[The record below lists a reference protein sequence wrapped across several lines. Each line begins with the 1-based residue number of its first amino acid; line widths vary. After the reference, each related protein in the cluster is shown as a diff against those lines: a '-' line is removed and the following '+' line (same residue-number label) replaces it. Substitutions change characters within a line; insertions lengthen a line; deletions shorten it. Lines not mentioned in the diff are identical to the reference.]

1 MPAKQT
7 HRYPK
12 GVVMSEPQMGTGNG
26 LEPREAPGTTIV
38 LVHGA
43 FADASGFGGVIRELK
58 RDGHTVVA
66 IPNPLRGLS
75 SDAQSIATRVKAID
89 GPVVLV
95 GHSYAGAPMGQAA
108 AGLSNVRALVFLAAI
123 GLDVGESVAGVQ
135 EPFPPPMVVSTS
147 YLTDY
152 DAPGAAGG
160 PELYIEQDKFHETFC
175 ADAPTDVADV
185 MAVTQRPVAGA
196 ALQEQA
202 TAAGWKTIPSWYLI
216 SEQDNGI
223 SPETQRF
230 MADRMKA
237 KTETINGSHAAFI
250 AQPRKVAQFIQQAAG
265 VPPHEGKLH
274 HLLHRTG
281 A

>member
-1 MPAKQT
+1 
-7 HRYPK
+7 
-12 GVVMSEPQMGTGNG
+12 VSDPQMGMAPRMGMGNRLG
-26 LEPREAPGTTIV
+26 PRDANGTTIV

-43 FADASGFGGVIRELK
+43 FADASAFGGVIRELET
-58 RDGHTVVA
+58 DGHTVTA
-66 IPNPLRGLS
+66 IPLPLRGLA
-75 SDAQSIATRVKAID
+75 SDAESIATRVKSID

-108 AGLSNVRALVFLAAI
+108 AELNNVTALVFLAAI

-135 EPFPPPMVVSTS
+135 QPFPPPMVVSTS
-147 YLTDY
+147 YPTDY

-160 PELYIEQDKFHETFC
+160 PELYIQNDKYHETFC
-175 ADAPTDVADV
+175 ADAPTDIAQV

-223 SPETQRF
+223 SPEAEKF

-237 KTETINGSHAAFI
+237 TTETINGSHAAFV
-250 AQPRKVAQFIQQAAG
+250 AQPRKVAQFIQKAVGDRHAA
-265 VPPHEGKLH
+265 
-274 HLLHRTG
+274 
-281 A
+281 

>member
-1 MPAKQT
+1 MR
-7 HRYPK
+7 RYPK
-12 GVVMSEPQMGTGNG
+12 GVIMSEPQMGMGG
-26 LEPREAPGTTIV
+26 ELGPRELPDTTIV
-38 LVHGA
+38 LVHGP
-43 FADASGFGGVIRELK
+43 FADASRFGGVIRELK
-58 RDGHTVVA
+58 RDGHAVVA
-66 IPNPLRGLS
+66 IPNPLRGLA
-75 SDAQSIATRVKAID
+75 SDAASIATRVKAIN

-108 AGLSNVRALVFLAAI
+108 AELSNVTALVFLAAI

-135 EPFPPPMVVSTS
+135 EPFPPPLVVTTS

-160 PELYIEQDKFHETFC
+160 PELYIQSDRFHETFC
-175 ADAPTDVADV
+175 ADAPTDVVEV
-185 MAVTQRPVAGA
+185 MAVTQPPLAAA

-237 KTETINGSHAAFI
+237 TTETIDGSHAAFI
-250 AQPRKVAQFIQQAAG
+250 AQPRKVAQFIQKAVG
-265 VPPHEGKLH
+265 VTDAPHEGKLH
-274 HLLHRTG
+274 HLLHRSS

>member
-1 MPAKQT
+1 MRP
-7 HRYPK
+7 RLK
-12 GVVMSEPQMGTGNG
+12 GVIVSVPRMGMGSGIGPTGV
-26 LEPREAPGTTIV
+26 PGATIV

-66 IPNPLRGLS
+66 IPNPLRGLA
-75 SDAQSIATRVKAID
+75 SDAESIATRVRAMD

-108 AGLSNVRALVFLAAI
+108 AELSNVRALVFLAAP
-123 GLDVGESVAGVQ
+123 GLDVGESIASVQ
-135 EPFPPPMVVSTS
+135 EPFPPPMILTTS

-160 PELYIEQDKFHETFC
+160 PELYIQSDRYHETFC
-175 ADAPTDVADV
+175 ADAPTDVAEV
-185 MAVTQRPVAGA
+185 MAVTQRPLAGA

-216 SEQDNGI
+216 SEQDNGV
-223 SPETQRF
+223 SPEAQKF

-237 KTETINGSHAAFI
+237 TTETINGSHAAFV
-250 AQPRKVAQFIQQAAG
+250 AQPRKVAQFIEKAVGDGRAA
-265 VPPHEGKLH
+265 
-274 HLLHRTG
+274 
-281 A
+281 

>member
-1 MPAKQT
+1 
-7 HRYPK
+7 
-12 GVVMSEPQMGTGNG
+12 MSQPRMGMGSG
-26 LEPREAPGTTIV
+26 IGPRDVPGATIV

-66 IPNPLRGLS
+66 IPNPLRGLA
-75 SDAQSIATRVKAID
+75 SDAESIATRVRAID

-108 AGLSNVRALVFLAAI
+108 AELSNVRALVFLAAI

-135 EPFPPPMVVSTS
+135 APFPPPLVVNTS
-147 YLTDY
+147 YLTEY

-160 PELYIEQDKFHETFC
+160 PELYIQRDEFHETFC
-175 ADAPTDVADV
+175 ADAPADVADV

-223 SPETQRF
+223 APEAQRF
-230 MADRMKA
+230 MAERMNA
-237 KTETINGSHAAFI
+237 TTETINGSHAAFI
-250 AQPRKVAQFIQQAAG
+250 AQPRKVAQFIQKAAD
-265 VPPHEGKLH
+265 VPGAPHEGPLH

-281 A
+281 T

>member
-1 MPAKQT
+1 
-7 HRYPK
+7 
-12 GVVMSEPQMGTGNG
+12 MGGELG
-26 LEPREAPGTTIV
+26 PRELPGATIV

-43 FADASGFGGVIRELK
+43 FADASGFGGVIRELTK
-58 RDGHTVVA
+58 DGHTVVA
-66 IPNPLRGLS
+66 IPNPLRGLA
-75 SDAQSIATRVKAID
+75 SDAASIATRVKAID

-95 GHSYAGAPMGQAA
+95 GHSYAGAPVGQAA
-108 AGLSNVRALVFLAAI
+108 AELNNVTALVFLAAP

-135 EPFPPPMVVSTS
+135 EPFPTPLVVSTT

-160 PELYIEQDKFHETFC
+160 PELYIRADKFHETVC
-175 ADAPTDVADV
+175 ADAPAEVAEV
-185 MAVTQRPVAGA
+185 MAVTQRPLAAA

-216 SEQDNGI
+216 SEQDNAI
-223 SPETQRF
+223 SPKTQRF

-237 KTETINGSHAAFI
+237 TTETIDGSHSAFI
-250 AQPRKVAQFIQQAAG
+250 AHPRKVAHFIQKAVG
-265 VPPHEGKLH
+265 VTDAPHEGKLH
-274 HLLHRTG
+274 HLLHRSS

>member
-1 MPAKQT
+1 
-7 HRYPK
+7 
-12 GVVMSEPQMGTGNG
+12 MSEPQMGTGSG
-26 LEPREAPGTTIV
+26 LGPREAPGTTIV

-75 SDAQSIATRVKAID
+75 SDAESIATRVRAID

-108 AGLSNVRALVFLAAI
+108 AGLSNVTALVFLAAI

-135 EPFPPPMVVSTS
+135 EPFPPPLVVSTS

-160 PELYIEQDKFHETFC
+160 PELYIERDKFHETFC
-175 ADAPTDVADV
+175 ADAPADVADV
-185 MAVTQRPVAGA
+185 MAATQRPVAGA

-223 SPETQRF
+223 SPDTQRF

-265 VPPHEGKLH
+265 VTAHEGKLH

>member
-1 MPAKQT
+1 MT
-7 HRYPK
+7 
-12 GVVMSEPQMGTGNG
+12 E
-26 LEPREAPGTTIV
+26 ETTIV

-43 FADASGFGGVIRELK
+43 FADASGFGGVIRELEAA
-58 RDGHTVVA
+58 GQTVMA
-66 IPNPLRGLS
+66 IPDPLRGLA
-75 SDAQSIATRVKAID
+75 SDAESIATRVRAID

-108 AGLSNVRALVFLAAI
+108 ADLNNVTALVFLAAI

-135 EPFPPPMVVSTS
+135 QPFPPPLVVSTS

-152 DAPGAAGG
+152 DAPGAVGG
-160 PELYIEQDKFHETFC
+160 PELYIQRDRFQETFC
-175 ADAPTDVADV
+175 ADAPSDVAEV

-223 SPETQRF
+223 NPEAQRF
-230 MADRMKA
+230 MAERMNA
-237 KTETINGSHAAFI
+237 TIETIDGSHAAFI
-250 AQPRKVAQFIQQAAG
+250 AQPRRVAQFIEKAAC
-265 VPPHEGKLH
+265 VTDAPHEGRLH

>member
-1 MPAKQT
+1 
-7 HRYPK
+7 
-12 GVVMSEPQMGTGNG
+12 MSEPRMGMGSGSGPNG
-26 LEPREAPGTTIV
+26 GPRTTIV

-43 FADASGFGGVIRELK
+43 FSDASGFGGVIRELE
-58 RDGHTVVA
+58 RDGQTVVA
-66 IPNPLRGLS
+66 LPTPLRGLA
-75 SDAQSIATRVKAID
+75 SDAESIATRVKSID

-108 AGLSNVRALVFLAAI
+108 AQLDNVSALVYLAAI
-123 GLDVGESVAGVQ
+123 SLDEGESVASVQ
-135 EPFPPPMVVSTS
+135 EPFPPPLVVSTS

-152 DAPGAAGG
+152 DAPGAVGG
-160 PELYIEQDKFHETFC
+160 PELYIEKDKFRETFC
-175 ADAPTDVADV
+175 ADAPADVADV

-216 SEQDNGI
+216 SEQDNGV
-223 SPETQRF
+223 SPETQKF

-237 KTETINGSHAAFI
+237 TTETIKGSHAAFI
-250 AQPRKVAQFIQQAAG
+250 AQPRKVAQFIQKATGTADT
-265 VPPHEGKLH
+265 PREGALH
-274 HLLHRTG
+274 HLLHRSG

>member
-1 MPAKQT
+1 MGELHGKLRTVAEKTRP
-7 HRYPK
+7 RLK
-12 GVVMSEPQMGTGNG
+12 GVIVSEPQMGMGSG
-26 LEPREAPGTTIV
+26 LQPSDVLQTTIV

-58 RDGHTVVA
+58 GDGHTVVA
-66 IPNPLRGLS
+66 IPNPLRGLA
-75 SDAQSIATRVKAID
+75 SDAESIATRVKAIE

-108 AGLSNVRALVFLAAI
+108 AELSNVKALVFLAAV

-135 EPFPPPMVVSTS
+135 QPFPTPLVVTTS
-147 YLTDY
+147 YLSDY
-152 DAPGAAGG
+152 DAPGAVGG
-160 PELYIEQDKFHETFC
+160 PELYIQRDRFQETFC
-175 ADAPTDVADV
+175 ADAPTDVAEV

-223 SPETQRF
+223 SPDAQRF

-237 KTETINGSHAAFI
+237 TTETISGSHAAFI
-250 AQPRKVAQFIQQAAG
+250 AHPREVAQFIQKAAG
-265 VPPHEGKLH
+265 VTDAP
-274 HLLHRTG
+274 
-281 A
+281 

>member
-1 MPAKQT
+1 
-7 HRYPK
+7 
-12 GVVMSEPQMGTGNG
+12 MSEPRMEMGSG
-26 LEPREAPGTTIV
+26 LGPREVPGTTIV

-43 FADASGFGGVIRELK
+43 FSDASGLSGVIRELK
-58 RDGHTVVA
+58 RTGHTVVA
-66 IPNPLRGLS
+66 IPNPLRGLA
-75 SDAQSIATRVKAID
+75 SDAESIATRVKAID

-108 AGLSNVRALVFLAAI
+108 AELKNVRALVFLAAI
-123 GLDVGESVAGVQ
+123 ALDVGESVASVQ
-135 EPFPPPMVVSTS
+135 EPFPPALVVKTS

-160 PELYIEQDKFHETFC
+160 PDLYIQTDKFHETFC

-202 TAAGWKTIPSWYLI
+202 TAAGWKTIPSWYLV

-223 SPETQRF
+223 CPEAQRF

-237 KTETINGSHAAFI
+237 TTETIDGSHAAFI
-250 AQPRKVAQFIQQAAG
+250 AQPRKVAQFIEKAAG
-265 VPPHEGKLH
+265 VPDAAREGPLH

>member
-1 MPAKQT
+1 
-7 HRYPK
+7 
-12 GVVMSEPQMGTGNG
+12 MGMGSG
-26 LEPREAPGTTIV
+26 LGPRDGSSTTIV

-43 FADASGFGGVIRELK
+43 FSDASGFGGVIRELK
-58 RDGHTVVA
+58 RDGQKVVA
-66 IPNPLRGLS
+66 IPNPLRGLA
-75 SDAQSIATRVKAID
+75 SDAESIATRVKAID

-108 AGLSNVRALVFLAAI
+108 AELSNVIGLVFLAAI

-135 EPFPPPMVVSTS
+135 GPFPPPMVVTTS

-160 PELYIEQDKFHETFC
+160 PELYIQADKFHETFC
-175 ADAPTDVADV
+175 ADAPSDVAEV
-185 MAVTQRPVAGA
+185 MAVTQRPLAGA

-202 TAAGWKTIPSWYLI
+202 SAAGWKTIPSWYLI

-223 SPETQRF
+223 SPEAQKF

-237 KTETINGSHAAFI
+237 TTETISGSHAAFI
-250 AQPRKVAQFIQQAAG
+250 AQPRKVAQFIQKAG
-265 VPPHEGKLH
+265 GVTDVPHDGRLH